1 MIFGVIILEQHPARV
16 TEALKMA
23 VCELTQGSYPVP
35 AAFLHNH
42 FLFQRSPEAN
52 LNISLQDISFV
63 LYCAKSPVER
73 SSARPITQPT
83 STPI

>member
-23 VCELTQGSYPVP
+23 VCELTQGSHPVP

-42 FLFQRSPEAN
+42 FRFQRSPEAN

-73 SSARPITQPT
+73 SSARLITQPT

>member
-23 VCELTQGSYPVP
+23 VCELTQGSHPVP

-63 LYCAKSPVER
+63 YTVPSLL
-73 SSARPITQPT
+73 
-83 STPI
+83 

>member
-23 VCELTQGSYPVP
+23 VCELTQGSHPVP

-73 SSARPITQPT
+73 SSAQLITQPT